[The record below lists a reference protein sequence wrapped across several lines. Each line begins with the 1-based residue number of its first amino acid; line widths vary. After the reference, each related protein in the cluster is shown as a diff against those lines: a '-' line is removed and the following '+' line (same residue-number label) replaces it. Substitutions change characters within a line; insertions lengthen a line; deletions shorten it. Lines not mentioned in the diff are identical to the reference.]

1 MVSALVDYFD
11 RSHWGDWLLADPA
24 SAVDQS
30 ANGDRRRPV
39 VGTVF
44 SRCAKRLQ
52 SEPAAGLNGP
62 QTVMLDGCAASPQK
76 APLPAAQSDG

>member
-11 RSHWGDWLLADPA
+11 RNDGRAGLLADPA
-24 SAVDQS
+24 PDLDHP

-62 QTVMLDGCAASPQK
+62 QIVMLGGCAASPQK
-76 APLPAAQSDG
+76 APLPVAQSNG

>member
-1 MVSALVDYFD
+1 MEPALVDCFD
-11 RSHWGDWLLADPA
+11 RSHWGAWLLADPA

-30 ANGDRRRPV
+30 ANGDRSRPV

-52 SEPAAGLNGP
+52 SKPAAGLNGP
-62 QTVMLDGCAASPQK
+62 QTVMLGGTAASPQK
-76 APLPAAQSDG
+76 APLPAARSNG

>member
-1 MVSALVDYFD
+1 MVSALVDCFN
-11 RSHWGDWLLADPA
+11 RHHRIAGLLADPA
-24 SAVDQS
+24 PALDQS
-30 ANGDRRRPV
+30 SNGHRCRPV

-62 QTVMLDGCAASPQK
+62 QTVMLGGCAASPQK
-76 APLPAAQSDG
+76 APLPVAQSDG